1 MPFRRSNYD
10 FMLDDGLDTR
20 IPVYS
25 DEVFKHGI
33 HFCCKFIGAMEVPR
47 PQNRLEIV
55 SSMRRIR
62 YEFKA
67 KGVKKQKALIKVSA
81 DGVFVYGR
89 NKSKVGARLSSALS
103 RISGSSTP
111 VPMEIP
117 TSKSLEGGG
126 EGNTANNVSPTTAA
140 AAVSGGLLGLGLR
153 NPSAL
158 SCVHPSNVILYH
170 PIYRIFYVSHDSQD
184 LKIFSYIARDGKS
197 SCFKCY
203 VFKAYKK
210 LQAMRIVRT
219 VGQAFDVCHRLALQK
234 QENDPNANKKNDENR
249 VIGDTGSFH
258 ATSPHRR
265 KSVTRNNRSH
275 SSHLGENSSD
285 ENDWRGSARRRR
297 QSASRKKTCSSDDDQ
312 EINEHDER
320 ARSVIYSEEGSDE
333 DLKKPLAP
341 LTLKKVKKASGRR
354 RRRNQTSS
362 DEGDASSDSSDL
374 PRRHLKSHMKQS
386 ITNDDFFTW
395 GQFGHGFGYTAPAP
409 MSIFGLPQSQ
419 SLDTNLARD
428 ILCGSSTHSIQSQ
441 SSIPPDPILLT
452 RLLSELQGTLTGDQS
467 VASNEKT
474 RQSDSLSWVPHL
486 GGRSEALSET
496 HTTLSRQLDLLEA
509 NMIKTCKNDLRSIS
523 SYQLSKEASSI
534 ADPVVGISNSI
545 TTPNLASTSV
555 DGSKTDGKSP
565 GDITSA
571 LSAETLDILKR
582 QLNIQEAENKIAL
595 FQIHRLMRQ
604 LKLEAAARMEGQYR
618 IEQLL
623 SQNRNLSEGFQEMA
637 FRLKRLKNLSPIPS
651 ATSEKGLYSTS
662 KAFNG
667 ISGVRSPGASSH
679 LPQSATFSASKSEGF
694 SRLAELD
701 VIVQNMLTPSTSA
714 RRDSLRNVSSNSPR
728 HNKLQHQLS
737 LGAGMN
743 SPKLPS
749 LSPLQNNRNGN
760 ANNNNVN
767 EARFSGTDN
776 SSSPGGSNSQSLPLP
791 LKMPYRGSEGEDGFL
806 ELATRSTAP
815 VEGKVATCS
824 WVDECFGMGAD
835 NQTAGKSSTQASSLP
850 FEPFRGQE
858 ELSDALLPPTP
869 PARVHPAVNGGNP
882 WAGDI
887 VNKATGGKDDSL
899 L

>member
-1 MPFRRSNYD
+1 MPTATRKSMVQSPLMD
-10 FMLDDGLDTR
+10 LELD
-20 IPVYS
+20 
-25 DEVFKHGI
+25 E
-33 HFCCKFIGAMEVPR
+33 
-47 PQNRLEIV
+47 
-55 SSMRRIR
+55 
-62 YEFKA
+62 
-67 KGVKKQKALIKVSA
+67 
-81 DGVFVYGR
+81 
-89 NKSKVGARLSSALS
+89 
-103 RISGSSTP
+103 
-111 VPMEIP
+111 
-117 TSKSLEGGG
+117 
-126 EGNTANNVSPTTAA
+126 
-140 AAVSGGLLGLGLR
+140 
-153 NPSAL
+153 
-158 SCVHPSNVILYH
+158 
-170 PIYRIFYVSHDSQD
+170 
-184 LKIFSYIARDGKS
+184 
-197 SCFKCY
+197 
-203 VFKAYKK
+203 

-234 QENDPNANKKNDENR
+234 QENDSNAIKKNDENR
-249 VIGDTGSFH
+249 VSGDTGSFR

-265 KSVTRNNRSH
+265 KSMTRNNRSH
-275 SSHLGENSSD
+275 SSHLAENSSD

-297 QSASRKKTCSSDDDQ
+297 QNTSRKKACSSDDDQ
-312 EINEHDER
+312 EPNGHDER
-320 ARSVIYSEEGSDE
+320 ARSVVYSDEGSDE

-374 PRRHLKSHMKQS
+374 PRRHLKTLMKQS

-441 SSIPPDPILLT
+441 SSLPPDPILLT
-452 RLLSELQGTLTGDQS
+452 RLLSELQGTLTSDQS

-474 RQSDSLSWVPHL
+474 RQSDPLSWVPYL
-486 GGRSEALSET
+486 GGRGEALSES

-534 ADPVVGISNSI
+534 ADPVMGISSSI

-555 DGSKTDGKSP
+555 DGSKTEAKSP

-582 QLNIQEAENKIAL
+582 QLNIQETENKIAL

-637 FRLKRLKNLSPIPS
+637 IRLKRLKNLSPIPS
-651 ATSEKGLYSTS
+651 ATSEKGLYTTS

-667 ISGVRSPGASSH
+667 LSGVRSPGATSR
-679 LPQSATFSASKSEGF
+679 LPQSATFATSKSEGF

-714 RRDSLRNVSSNSPR
+714 RRDSLRNVTSTSPR
-728 HNKLQHQLS
+728 HTRPQHQHSS
-737 LGAGMN
+737 LGTGIN

-760 ANNNNVN
+760 GSCNNYNN

-791 LKMPYRGSEGEDGFL
+791 PLKLPYRGSEGEDGFL

-815 VEGKVATCS
+815 VEGKVATCT
-824 WVDECFGMGAD
+824 WVDECFGKGAD
-835 NQTAGKSSTQASSLP
+835 NQTTGETSTQAPSLP
-850 FEPFRGQE
+850 FEPFRGHE

-869 PARVHPAVNGGNP
+869 PARVQPAVNGGNP
-882 WAGDI
+882 WADDL
-887 VNKATGGKDDSL
+887 VNKATGGKEASL